1 MSIEA
6 TFRGYIET
14 TQDTLLIFEACRR
27 GILPRICRRLQEKE
41 RKIVT
46 SGSVFVF
53 DERESGIKRWTD
65 GLVWS
70 PSRILGNFLIYRE
83 LDKRAPA
90 GKKDSTPVERQRS
103 NSADM
108 ESQAEKNKE
117 RALVGSL
124 TNSYRFKKGG
134 LIKKTMSI
142 MVNGVSQHMI
152 SYYTKEDVL
161 ACKLKTPS
169 SIPSLAILEIAPEFL
184 LKQNF
189 RIPPVIESTYE
200 QGEQNSPN
208 TVVSTVTTPVNMHVG
223 SSLTMNF
230 QSNDH
235 SIFIAE
241 LEGMT
246 YGGKQSSV
254 SSTSPHAI
262 LPKPGAGGTVSPTR
276 LTNMEF
282 SPTSRI
288 KVEMEPSNQDL
299 YRSAYSTGSNPSG
312 YSSAMHPSS
321 HYTSY
326 ATPGHPVT
334 NGPDGSHTL
343 PMPPMRP
350 FMNRQHYEFPPITSH
365 VNTSVPPRLLTQPPL
380 IPSIGSNQNEYNNY
394 YHSPPHSGNS
404 QTNGSWSDYQ
414 FSSYSSSNSN
424 HSHGNGSQPTTPG
437 NLASITHQAQSSNN
451 PQVGSDNDVFY
462 TTATNGN
469 ESATHPINTLSQ
481 VPLYTT
487 GYHDLS
493 PSLPELYN
501 SAHSPTTASSS
512 NSQSN
517 QHEHLTSTP
526 SPTLPAISSPSSTA
540 SNNNGSNNAPVTPP
554 LSSPNTSNNA
564 TIVNPGNGGTNL
576 FNSNYP
582 PYYQSWIKNEGYPT
596 VSVPP
601 NTFVY
606 DPYF

>member
-200 QGEQNSPN
+200 QGEQSSPK
-208 TVVSTVTTPVNMHVG
+208 
-223 SSLTMNF
+223 
-230 QSNDH
+230 
-235 SIFIAE
+235 

-246 YGGKQSSV
+246 YGGKQPSV
-254 SSTSPHAI
+254 SSTSPHTI

-288 KVEMEPSNQDL
+288 KVEMESSNQDL
-299 YRSAYSTGSNPSG
+299 YRSTYSTGSNPSG

-326 ATPGHPVT
+326 ATHGHPVT

-350 FMNRQHYEFPPITSH
+350 FMNRQPSYEFPPITSH
-365 VNTSVPPRLLTQPPL
+365 VNTSVPPRLLTSSQPPL
-380 IPSIGSNQNEYNNY
+380 IPSIGSNQNDYNNY
-394 YHSPPHSGNS
+394 YHTPPHSGNS

-424 HSHGNGSQPTTPG
+424 HSHGNGSQATTG
-437 NLASITHQAQSSNN
+437 NLASITSQAQSSNN
-451 PQVGSDNDVFY
+451 PQVGTDNDVFY
-462 TTATNGN
+462 ATTTTGN

-481 VPLYTT
+481 VPLYAT

-501 SAHSPTTASSS
+501 SAHSPTTANSTSA
-512 NSQSN
+512 SQSN
-517 QHEHLTSTP
+517 HSEHLASTP

-540 SNNNGSNNAPVTPP
+540 SNNNSSSNAPVTPP

-564 TIVNPGNGGTNL
+564 TIVNSSNGGANL
-576 FNSNYP
+576 FNPSYP
-582 PYYQSWIKNEGYPT
+582 PYYSSWIKNEGYPT

-606 DPYF
+606 DPYLVRESWN

>member
-200 QGEQNSPN
+200 QGEQNSPS

-288 KVEMEPSNQDL
+288 KIEMEPSNQDL
-299 YRSAYSTGSNPSG
+299 YRSTYSTGSNPSG

-326 ATPGHPVT
+326 ATHGHP
-334 NGPDGSHTL
+334 GPDGSHTL

-350 FMNRQHYEFPPITSH
+350 FMNRQPYEFPPITSH
-365 VNTSVPPRLLTQPPL
+365 VNTSVPPRLLTSSQPPL

-424 HSHGNGSQPTTPG
+424 HSHGNGSQATTPG

-451 PQVGSDNDVFY
+451 HQVGTDSDVFY
-462 TTATNGN
+462 ATATTGN

-481 VPLYTT
+481 VPLYAT

-501 SAHSPTTASSS
+501 SAHSPTTANSS

-540 SNNNGSNNAPVTPP
+540 SNNNSSSNAPVTPP

-606 DPYF
+606 DHYF